1 MLHMPWR
8 KWSTSSV
15 VHKGSSVHIWCQQ
28 LGELHQVSAGE
39 FGTATTN
46 ICLGLVESWCQ
57 RQTCCN
63 LVWLHQVSPG
73 WLCGGTTNADW
84 SFCTIRWRWQCVVVI
99 NGNVW
104 RLWINQIGRQR
115 ELRHGWSRYHLK
127 YRNSSSSKIWSMC
140 NVLKTDDSTSQYI
153 HRRSWWSPCQ
163 TFDHCIELCRI
174 CPQTLQIQ
182 RW

>member
-46 ICLGLVESWCQ
+46 ICLGLVESWNQ

-104 RLWINQIGRQR
+104 RLWINQIGHQC
-115 ELRHGWSRYHLK
+115 ELQIPLEISELFLK
-127 YRNSSSSKIWSMC
+127 QNLMC
-140 NVLKTDDSTSQYI
+140 NLLKTDDSTSQYI
-153 HRRSWWSPCQ
+153 HRCSWWSACQ
-163 TFDHCIELCRI
+163 TFDHCIELYKI
-174 CPQTLQIQ
+174 CPQTLQLQ

>member
-8 KWSTSSV
+8 KWSTSSD
-15 VHKGSSVHIWCQQ
+15 VHKGSSVYIWCQQ

-46 ICLGLVESWCQ
+46 ISLGLVESWCQ

-99 NGNVW
+99 NGNVMNQSNW
-104 RLWINQIGRQR
+104 SPTWAEARLKQIPLEIS
-115 ELRHGWSRYHLK
+115 ELFPKQNLIHVQCFKNRWFHFSMYSPPLVVITLS
-127 YRNSSSSKIWSMC
+127 NIWSLHWI
-140 NVLKTDDSTSQYI
+140 V
-153 HRRSWWSPCQ
+153 
-163 TFDHCIELCRI
+163 
-174 CPQTLQIQ
+174 
-182 RW
+182 